1 MKRMMLVVAAL
12 LFGSMVGFAPSAI
25 AGEATP
31 SARNM
36 PQIVVFD
43 NEDFLGDH
51 GHIFGN
57 MKDLGK
63 WGNSISS
70 IVILSGT
77 WEFFDD
83 EDFKGTKI
91 GSLGPGVYPDV
102 TAKGIKNNSISSIRL
117 VSPPNGSTAAR
128 PTR

>member
-1 MKRMMLVVAAL
+1 MKRMMLVIAAL
-12 LFGSMVGFAPSAI
+12 VFVGVVGFALSAV
-25 AGEATP
+25 AGEATQ
-31 SARNM
+31 SVGNI

-70 IVILSGT
+70 MIILSGT
-77 WEFFDD
+77 WEVFDD
-83 EDFKGTKI
+83 EDFKGTKM
-91 GSLGPGVYPDV
+91 GELGPGTYADV
-102 TAKGIKNNSISSIRL
+102 TKHGLKNNSISSVRL
-117 VSPPNGSTAAR
+117 ASPAPKAAR
-128 PTR
+128 